1 MGREGTNTQ
10 FIARSMPKIT
20 DEREPWGKHRVGQRG
35 GASDEQWE
43 KPGLVPVRD

>member
-20 DEREPWGKHRVGQRG
+20 RERAMGKRRVGQRG